1 MANSKYDYVRDYEDA
16 TDHKLLKGC
25 FIVVR
30 VDGQSFHGVSRDYH
44 FTKPND
50 KRALDLM
57 AKAAQDI
64 MLEYFPDVVVSYGH
78 SDEFSFVFRKSTK
91 CYNRRMCKFVS
102 LVTSFFTASF
112 IRHWSTYFTSTPLKS
127 NITFDGRCALYPD
140 LPTLLD
146 YLNWRQADCHI
157 NNLYNT
163 TFHALTGEY
172 KKITLDEDGVSY
184 SLNDIPA
191 YDTVAKLSTTEAHDK
206 LKGSV
211 SSDKNEILFSTYGV
225 NYNNELPQFRKG
237 TLICLKEQSIPL
249 ARKLVTVEDKRR
261 KVNSKGVHLDVFHT
275 DIING
280 KFWQER
286 PYLTELLT
294 S

>member
-1 MANSKYDYVRDYEDA
+1 MANSKYDYVRDYEEA
-16 TDHKLLKGC
+16 TDNKLLKGC

-30 VDGQSFHGVSRDYH
+30 VDGQSFHNVSRDYC

-50 KRALDLM
+50 KRSLDLM
-57 AKAAQDI
+57 AHAAKDV
-64 MLEYFPDVVVSYGH
+64 MLEYFPEVVVSYGH
-78 SDEFSFVFRKSTK
+78 SDEFSFVFRASTR

-102 LVTSFFTASF
+102 LVTSLFTASF
-112 IRHWSTYFTSTPLKS
+112 LRNWSTFFPSSPLRT

-140 LPTLLD
+140 LKTLLD
-146 YLNWRQADCHI
+146 YMNWRQADCHI

-172 KKITLDEDGVSY
+172 KRTTLAEDGISY
-184 SLNDIPA
+184 SLSDIPA
-191 YDTVAKLSTTEAHDK
+191 YESVAKMSTTEAHDK
-206 LKGSV
+206 LKGSL
-211 SSDKNEILFSTYGV
+211 SSDKNEILFSTYKI

-237 TLICLKEQSIPL
+237 TLICLKEQSLSPSNL
-249 ARKLVTVEDKRR
+249 KQK
-261 KVNSKGVHLDVFHT
+261 SKGKKDTCKGDAIDLDVFHT

-280 KFWQER
+280 KFWLDR
-286 PYLTELLT
+286 PYLTEFLT